1 MKLEDRLSLVLRREF
16 DLLQELRGAGAD
28 VATARS
34 AVQMRIAEQE
44 QHERDAQEHYEAAAA
59 ADEPEAEALRGWSER
74 SRVRIEELTASVDEL
89 TAAEERLQARIEA
102 VERDIEDFRL
112 LQPQLVACVAVA
124 RSAGVG
130 REVFDTLNDA
140 LNYVEL
146 ALDAAAGEDPNGP
159 LRAGPEED

>member
-1 MKLEDRLSLVLRREF
+1 VRLEDRLSLVLRREF
-16 DLLQELRGAGAD
+16 DLLQELRGARTD

-34 AVQMRIAEQE
+34 AVQMRIAEHE

-74 SRVRIEELTASVDEL
+74 SRRRIEELRASADEL
-89 TAAEERLQARIEA
+89 AAAEERVLERIEA
-102 VERDIEDFRL
+102 MERDIEDFRL
-112 LQPQLVACVAVA
+112 LQPQLVASVAVA

-140 LNYVEL
+140 LNYVGL
-146 ALDAAAGEDPNGP
+146 ALDAVAGEDPNGP
-159 LRAGPEED
+159 LRDDPEES